1 MNEDTFFPMIARNML
16 GKMFSEAVRT
26 SNGFKQSFH
35 YPLNLSVYK
44 NESNGEQYD
53 GIIIEAAL
61 AGFDKD
67 EIEVTVEDSNHL
79 TLKVQKGKTVD
90 YPETLTQICQKI
102 CQKDDEITFTS
113 ALEIDAENTKV
124 TYKNGLLVINAPFV
138 KEKKNIKK
146 IEVK

>member
-16 GKMFSEAVRT
+16 GKMFSEAVRV

-67 EIEVTVEDSNHL
+67 EIEVTVEDCNHL
-79 TLKVQKGKTVD
+79 TLKVEKNGAGD
-90 YPETLTQICQKI
+90 IGNLIPICQKI